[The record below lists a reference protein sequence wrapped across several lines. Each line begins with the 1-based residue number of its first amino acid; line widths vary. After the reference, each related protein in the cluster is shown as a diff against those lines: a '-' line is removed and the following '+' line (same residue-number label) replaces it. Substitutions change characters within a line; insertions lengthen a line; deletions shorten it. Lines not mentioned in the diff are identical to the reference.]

1 MRLALLAS
9 VPLYV
14 SLVAS
19 TALAADPWV
28 DRPDTLPRG
37 DFAFDVGLGVVHN
50 GFPNPSLNGA
60 GTNLE
65 FGVGI
70 AHRLELGVRTGIG
83 FGDDG
88 QALRADVAGRLF
100 DRQTF
105 DTGTQLFS
113 NPEVRL
119 RGAVYRGDVAEV
131 ALEGRVVVPFAD
143 GTRLGAM
150 FGVPLAFHVAGR
162 LRIDTGVFI
171 PVIFDDQT
179 TFGPNPGQTSFGIN
193 VPVDV
198 WFQITRK
205 LWLGPETG
213 VYYLTRGNL
222 NETDIPL
229 GFGLGISLTR
239 SIDFKAQGMFPAIN
253 QNAGAQLFTAG
264 GAFQF
269 RIE

>member
-1 MRLALLAS
+1 MRPLLVASALLA
-9 VPLYV
+9 V
-14 SLVAS
+14 SLAPV

-28 DRPDTLPRG
+28 DRADTLPRG
-37 DFAFDVGLGVVHN
+37 DFAFDVGLGLVQD
-50 GFPNPSLNGA
+50 GFRNPSITGA

-65 FGVGI
+65 MAVGI

-83 FGDDG
+83 FGDGG
-88 QALRADVAGRLF
+88 QVTRADAAGRLF

-105 DTGTQLFS
+105 DTGNALFS

-143 GTRLGAM
+143 GTRFGAM
-150 FGVPLAFHVAGR
+150 FGVPLAFHGAGH
-162 LRIDTGVFI
+162 LRVDTGVFL
-171 PVIFDDQT
+171 PVVFYDT
-179 TFGPNPGQTSFGIN
+179 TSFGIN

-213 VYYLTRGNL
+213 VTYYTQGPINA
-222 NETDIPL
+222 TAVSL
-229 GFGLGISLTR
+229 GFGLGISLTHA
-239 SIDFKAQGMFPAIN
+239 IDFKAQGIFPNIN
-253 QNAGAQLFTAG
+253 QNAGAQYFTAG